1 VWALGDC
8 AHILD
13 HTTGQPCPPTAQH
26 AVREGTRVARN
37 IVAAI
42 DGTAPR
48 PFAFS
53 DWGVMGAL
61 GHRAAV
67 GQVLGVRVSGWP
79 AWVLWRAVYWS
90 KLPGV
95 TRKFRI
101 AMDWLLRLLLPRD
114 YAQLNVSPSASIT
127 REHFEAGEVILH
139 QGDPGDHMYVMID
152 GEVEVVQQQ
161 AEGGECVVA
170 TLTQGEWFGEIALFN
185 EKPRGATVR
194 TRTTV
199 NVLSVDRSTFQTLVT
214 HIAPLRDAFERLMR
228 HREAE
233 DKVRRQHHEEERVL
247 C

>member
-1 VWALGDC
+1 
-8 AHILD
+8 
-13 HTTGQPCPPTAQH
+13 
-26 AVREGTRVARN
+26 VARN

-114 YAQLNVSPSASIT
+114 DAQLNVSPSERIM
-127 REHFEAGEVILH
+127 REHFEAGDVIVH
-139 QGDPGDHMYVMID
+139 QGDPRDHMYVMID